1 MPATVSSQPL
11 LVHLTIR
18 CRVAD
23 RHTRVLR
30 RMARQVNQVWNYC
43 NETSHRAIVR
53 DGRWLHHFDFMRDP
67 LRGTSREMRSA
78 WPGEAHIPQMTVSEI
93 AKEYCTRRDRA
104 RRTFLRWRGSV
115 RHRANYSL
123 GWVPFHAQTVKYAPG
138 RVHFAGTWFRLR
150 GSKRLNDPYLI
161 RAAGAFVEDAE
172 GRWYFC
178 VTVKRPA
185 GEAADRPRAAIG
197 VSLGHGAAAGV
208 SDGKTLRARDWRGD
222 GQEREHSLER
232 QIRSGRRKHGKTA
245 KGLRARRLRHHR
257 RVLNRRRD
265 ALHKF
270 ANRIVGVASAVFVGG
285 LPAAT
290 RPEPDP
296 GKSVY
301 DPAHGDLARMLV
313 YKCKVAGIPYETA
326 ISGEAL
332 SQTCSSCGA
341 SAPQGIPQDLGGGG
355 MREWTCD
362 ACGAVHDRAV
372 NAARNILA
380 AGLGRLA
387 EGIRP
392 A

>member
-1 MPATVSSQPL
+1 MPDADSNRP

-43 NETSHRAIVR
+43 NETSYRAITR

-67 LRGTSREMRSA
+67 LRGTSREMRNA
-78 WPGEAHIPQMTVSEI
+78 WPGDVHIPQMTVSET
-93 AKEYCTRRDRA
+93 AKEYCIRRDRA

-138 RVHFAGTWFRLR
+138 CVRFAGAWFRLR
-150 GSKRLNDPYLI
+150 GSGRLNDPDLD

-185 GEAADRPRAAIG
+185 RDATDRAPAAVG
-197 VSLGHGAAAGV
+197 VSLDRGARAAV
-208 SDGKTLRARDWRGD
+208 SDGQTLDARHWRGD
-222 GQEREHSLER
+222 GLARERSLER
-232 QIRSGRRKHGKTA
+232 QIRSGLRKHGRTA
-245 KGLRARRLRHHR
+245 NGLRARRLRHHR
-257 RVLNRRRD
+257 RMLNRRRD
-265 ALHKF
+265 ALQKF
-270 ANRIVGVASAVFVGG
+270 ANRIAGVASAVFVGS
-285 LPAAT
+285 LPDAT
-290 RPEPDP
+290 RSDPGP

-313 YKCKVAGIPYETA
+313 YKCKVAGIPCETT

-332 SQTCSSCGA
+332 SQSCSSCGA
-341 SAPQGIPQDLGGGG
+341 RALREIPQDLGGGG
-355 MREWTCD
+355 MREWACD
-362 ACGAVHDRAV
+362 ECGAVHDRAV

>member
-1 MPATVSSQPL
+1 MPAADTSHS

-43 NETSHRAIVR
+43 NETSYRAITR

-67 LRGTSREMRSA
+67 LRGTSREMRNA
-78 WPGEAHIPQMTVSEI
+78 WPGEVHIPQMTVSET
-93 AKEYCTRRDRA
+93 AKEYCIRRDRT

-123 GWVPFHAQTVKYAPG
+123 GWIPFHVQTVKYAPG
-138 RVHFAGTWFRLR
+138 WVRFAGAWFRLR
-150 GSKRLNDPYLI
+150 GSGRLNDPDLI

-178 VTVKRPA
+178 VTVKRPVTPVPDPTS
-185 GEAADRPRAAIG
+185 AAVGLNLGDDARAA
-197 VSLGHGAAAGV
+197 A
-208 SDGKTLRARDWRGD
+208 SDGRTLDARGWRQD
-222 GQEREHSLER
+222 GVERERSLER
-232 QIRSGRRKHGKTA
+232 QIRSGLRKHGRTA

-265 ALHKF
+265 ALQKF
-270 ANRIVGVASAVFVGG
+270 ANRIVAGASAVFVGG
-285 LPAAT
+285 AT
-290 RPEPDP
+290 SDIRPDPGP

-301 DPAHGDLARMLV
+301 DPAHGDLSRMLV
-313 YKCKVAGIPYETA
+313 YKCKVAGIPCETA
-326 ISGEAL
+326 ISGEEL

-341 SAPQGIPQDLGGGG
+341 LAPQEIPQDLGGGG
-355 MREWTCD
+355 MREW
-362 ACGAVHDRAV
+362 ACGVCGTVHDRAV

>member
-1 MPATVSSQPL
+1 
-11 LVHLTIR
+11 
-18 CRVAD
+18 
-23 RHTRVLR
+23 
-30 RMARQVNQVWNYC
+30 MARQVNQVWNYC
-43 NETSHRAIVR
+43 NETSYRAITR
-53 DGRWLHHFDFMRDP
+53 DRRWLHHFDFMRDP
-67 LRGTSREMRSA
+67 LRGTSREMRNA
-78 WPGEAHIPQMTVSEI
+78 WPGEVHIPQMTVSET

-104 RRTFLRWRGSV
+104 RRTFLRWRGSI

-123 GWVPFHAQTVKYAPG
+123 GWVPFHGQTVTYAPG
-138 RVHFAGTWFRLR
+138 RVRFAGAWFRLR
-150 GSKRLNDPYLI
+150 GSDRLDDPDLI

-185 GEAADRPRAAIG
+185 GDGADRSPAAVG
-197 VSLGHGAAAGV
+197 VSLGQGADVGV
-208 SDGKTLRARDWRGD
+208 SDGQTLDARDWRGE
-222 GQEREHSLER
+222 GLEQERSLDR
-232 QIRSGRRKHGKTA
+232 QIRSGLRKHGKTA

-265 ALHKF
+265 ALQKF
-270 ANRIVGVASAVFVGG
+270 ANRIVGGASAVFIGG
-285 LPAAT
+285 LPDGA
-290 RPEPDP
+290 RPDPGP

-313 YKCKVAGIPYETA
+313 YKCKVAGIPCETA
-326 ISGEAL
+326 NTGEAL

-341 SAPQGIPQDLGGGG
+341 RAPQGIPQDLGGGG
-355 MREWTCD
+355 MREWACD
-362 ACGAVHDRAV
+362 SCGAVHDRAV